1 MYALSVPRTH
11 TVDRRDGGG
20 TVSSTRGLVIG
31 DPTATRAEV
40 VERLVETEDIVAES
54 AAPGDRPWDDDTD
67 DPDFVFAVGQS
78 GLHALAQWPAGS
90 EAPVFPIAI
99 DGDRYGTP
107 AASLAA
113 AAEACATGD
122 VVTVAHP
129 VLHVDIAG
137 ETAGRS
143 IADVTLLTT
152 EPARIS
158 EYAVG
163 TPDGWLDTV
172 RADGIVTATPIGST
186 GYARAAGGPQLA
198 PGTGLVTVPISPY
211 TMHAHPWVLRPP
223 ISLSVER
230 DEAAVSLRLDGD
242 VVRPVPTGERLT
254 VRVGHELQFVPPQTI
269 RE

>member
-1 MYALSVPRTH
+1 MSEPLA
-11 TVDRRDGGG
+11 
-20 TVSSTRGLVIG
+20 LVIG
-31 DPTATRAEV
+31 EATAARNEV
-40 VERLVETEDIVAES
+40 VEALAGRDEIVVESI
-54 AAPGDRPWDDDTD
+54 APGEEFAGDGPGA
-67 DPDFVFAVGQS
+67 VFAVGQE
-78 GLHALAQWPAGS
+78 GLLSLARSSAAS

-99 DGDRYGTP
+99 DGDRYGIP
-107 AASLAA
+107 AATVAA
-113 AAEACATGD
+113 AADACATGD
-122 VVTVAHP
+122 FETVAHP
-129 VLHVDIAG
+129 VLRVDVAG
-137 ETAGRS
+137 DTAGRS

-172 RADGIVTATPIGST
+172 RADGIVTATPVGST

-230 DEAAVSLRLDGD
+230 DEAEVSLRLDGEI
-242 VVRPVPTGERLT
+242 VRPVPTGERLT
-254 VRVGHELQFVPPQTI
+254 VRVGHELQFVRPPTV
-269 RE
+269 EG